1 MGSVLVSAMT
11 LPTPALSRNY
21 VENPDIINFYSSY
34 ACLPHFNLM
43 FLPELFIFP
52 EAFRNKDSTDTF
64 VRFSYSFILL
74 RPSCLLPSLSLSIVS
89 IHFRC
94 SYMHVL
100 QACSKHRYSYCYTNV
115 HFLTGTFVLSGI
127 CKYTE
132 MRKNSFLMCL
142 VYAQNGIQNPLD
154 TVYTLK

>member
-64 VRFSYSFILL
+64 VIFSYSFILL
-74 RPSCLLPSLSLSIVS
+74 RPSCLLPSLSLSPSCQYTSDAHTCTFCKLALS
-89 IHFRC
+89 IDTLTAIRMYTFLPVRLCTYFAFR
-94 SYMHVL
+94 HL
-100 QACSKHRYSYCYTNV
+100 
-115 HFLTGTFVLSGI
+115 
-127 CKYTE
+127 
-132 MRKNSFLMCL
+132 
-142 VYAQNGIQNPLD
+142 
-154 TVYTLK
+154 

>member
-64 VRFSYSFILL
+64 VRFLYSFILL

-115 HFLTGTFVLSGI
+115 HFLTGTFVHLL
-127 CKYTE
+127 CFQAFVNTQ
-132 MRKNSFLMCL
+132 R
-142 VYAQNGIQNPLD
+142 
-154 TVYTLK
+154 